1 MARRAAV
8 SKDVTGDPVRAR
20 VEVRHEFTTDEW
32 KAKTDHLTRLMKEVE
47 LKEESIKASAAT
59 AKAEVK
65 NLKAEVNDLA
75 NQLRNGYEMVQVD
88 AFVEFKR
95 KQGRKRLLWNTPGK
109 PEHKKLI
116 REEAMTEADYE
127 ALPLDVEPAT
137 EKSAEGKPL
146 VEVSAA
152 FKAAEGEPSEEAKSA
167 TEDPEE
173 KETGT
178 GGAVDNEPE

>member
-8 SKDVTGDPVRAR
+8 SKDVTGDPMRAR

-32 KAKTDHLTRLMKEVE
+32 KAKTDHLTRLMKDVE
-47 LKEESIKASAAT
+47 LKEEAIKANAAT

-95 KQGRKRLLWNTPGK
+95 KQGKKVLRYNAPGK
-109 PEHKKLI
+109 PEHKKMI
-116 REEAMTEADYE
+116 REESMSEADYE
-127 ALPLDVEPAT
+127 ALPLDVETTEPAKAT
-137 EKSAEGKPL
+137 PEGKPP
-146 VEVSAA
+146 VEAQAS
-152 FKAAEGEPSEEAKSA
+152 
-167 TEDPEE
+167 
-173 KETGT
+173 ETGGTESGTILSGGGGT
-178 GGAVDNEPE
+178 GE